1 MTSTKITSAIVKF
14 PSSIFHPHYNFA
26 GSGLSSYSLLVTPAV
41 TCSGTYSLPS
51 SYPSPFPFPR
61 PRYLSLLLPLA
72 KLSLKI
78 NFVIGHGMRR

>member
-41 TCSGTYSLPS
+41 PCSGSYSFPS
-51 SYPSPFPFPR
+51 HCAYPYPFLLVPFPTPT
-61 PRYLSLLLPLA
+61 PS
-72 KLSLKI
+72 
-78 NFVIGHGMRR
+78 

>member
-14 PSSIFHPHYNFA
+14 PSSIIHLHYNFA

-51 SYPSPFPFPR
+51 SYPSPFPR